1 MKDTQIS
8 SIYRNLWL
16 MGFMILFTTFGCS
29 TNNESQDLSFFNP
42 IIQDY
47 GEGNGARLI
56 TGDVYADQ
64 FPNRQYDI
72 LFSEK
77 DNDKVDELIF
87 IGINSE
93 EIANRAPKLEWEKAE
108 ILTINGVIFLHPFNS
123 QDIFSFRVD
132 GEGGKSYEKVA
143 SYVENRLGMK
153 IKEEFVSY
161 TIVQK
166 SGGDWTK
173 EVLEDYNFNDN
184 FFNYFHSY
192 NVSAEV
198 ANQRTLA
205 QCDNCTSG
213 GQGATACS
221 VEDIFGVKCSVQAGS
236 GYFACCNDIS
246 NYCITCPGGGGDD
259 DEPLPCGLNC

>member
-1 MKDTQIS
+1 MKNVTQIPS
-8 SIYRNLWL
+8 TSGNALL
-16 MGFMILFTTFGCS
+16 MSLILLFTTFGCN
-29 TNNESQDLSFFNP
+29 TENESDDLSLFNP
-42 IIQDY
+42 IVQDY
-47 GEGNGARLI
+47 GEGNGVTLI

-77 DNDKVDELIF
+77 DNDKVDKLIF
-87 IGINSE
+87 IGIDSE
-93 EIANRAPKLEWEKAE
+93 EIANRAPKLEWEKAG

-123 QDIFSFRVD
+123 QHIFSFHVD
-132 GEGGKSYEKVA
+132 GEGGKSYQEVA

-173 EVLEDYNFNDN
+173 EVLKDYNFNDN

-192 NVSAEV
+192 KVSAEI

-205 QCDNCTSG
+205 QCGNCTSG
-213 GQGATACS
+213 GEGATACM
-221 VEDIFGVKCSVQAGS
+221 VKDIFGVKCSVQAGS
-236 GYFACCNDIS
+236 GYYACCNDTS
-246 NYCITCPGGGGDD
+246 NYCIACPGGEDD
-259 DEPLPCGLNC
+259 DPSPCGLNC